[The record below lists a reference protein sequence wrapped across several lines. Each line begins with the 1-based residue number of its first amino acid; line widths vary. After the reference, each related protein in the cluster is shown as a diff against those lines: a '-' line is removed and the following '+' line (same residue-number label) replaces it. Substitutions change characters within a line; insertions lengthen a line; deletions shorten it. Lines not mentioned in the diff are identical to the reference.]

1 MRAHHLGLMV
11 SLAQAALVGASPHII
26 ETPSGKTWWEDE
38 MDRMA
43 EEPPKPKELRRPH
56 QGAKECARRLKRMAK
71 RV

>member
-1 MRAHHLGLMV
+1 
-11 SLAQAALVGASPHII
+11 
-26 ETPSGKTWWEDE
+26 